1 MSAPA
6 ILVAAPASGSG
17 KTLLTLGLLRA
28 FKRRGLRVASFKTG
42 PDFIDPAFHAQASG
56 RPCPNLDSWAM
67 RLETL
72 AALLAEAGRDAE
84 ITIGEGVM
92 GLFDGAADGTGSTA
106 DLAGLLGLPVL
117 LVADTARMSQSIAP
131 LLEGFIR
138 ASDQVEVVG
147 VVLNNVASERHERL
161 MRRACDDRFSTPV
174 IGCLPRM
181 ADLALP
187 SRHLGLVQALEHPD
201 LEAFIERAA
210 DLVLRHLDLD
220 RLLRLARRPS
230 LDILAPGGARP
241 WPALG
246 QRIAVARDA
255 AFAFAYQAVLDGWRR
270 QGAAVL
276 PFSPLAD
283 EAPDAEADAIYLPGG
298 YPELH
303 AATIARNRRFIL
315 GLQAA
320 AWRGCAILGEC
331 GGYMVLGQ
339 ELVDRQGTSHPMAE
353 LLPLTTSFAAP
364 RLHLGYRELRLAE
377 AGPLGARHLRWR
389 GHEFHY
395 ASETA
400 REGPPLFLA
409 RDAEGT
415 DLGPVGCRQGNV
427 MGAFVHLVD
436 RLPHLAVV
444 R

>member
-1 MSAPA
+1 MTAPA
-6 ILVAAPASGSG
+6 IIVAAPASGSG

-28 FKRRGLRVASFKTG
+28 LRNRGLEVASFKTG
-42 PDFIDPAFHAQASG
+42 PDYIDPAYHGAASG

-72 AALLAEAGRDAE
+72 AALMAETGRDAD
-84 ITIGEGVM
+84 ITVGEGVM

-106 DLAGLLGLPVL
+106 DLASLLGLPIL
-117 LVADTARMSQSIAP
+117 LVAGTRGLSQSIAP

-138 ASDQVEVVG
+138 ARDDVEVVG
-147 VVLNNVASERHERL
+147 VVLNETASERHERL
-161 MRRACDDRFSTPV
+161 MRRACDDRFSTPI
-174 IGCLPRM
+174 IGCLPRTP
-181 ADLALP
+181 DLALP

-201 LEAFIERAA
+201 LETFIEQAA
-210 DLVLRHLDLD
+210 GLVARHLDLD
-220 RLLRLARRPS
+220 RLLRLARRPN
-230 LDILAPGGARP
+230 LAVMSAGGARP

-255 AFAFAYQAVLDGWRR
+255 AFAFAYPAVLDGWRR
-270 QGAAVL
+270 QGAAVI

-283 EAPDAEADAIYLPGG
+283 EPPDDGADAVYLPGG

-303 AATIARNRRFIL
+303 AATLARSRRFIL

-320 AWRGCAILGEC
+320 ASRGAAIFGEC

-339 ELVDRQGTSHPMAE
+339 KLVDRSGTAHPMAG
-353 LLPLTTSFAAP
+353 LLPVATSFARP
-364 RLHLGYRELRLAE
+364 KLHLGYRELRLAA
-377 AGPLGARHLRWR
+377 AGPLGPRHLRWR

-409 RDAEGT
+409 RDAEGN
-415 DLGPVGCRQGNV
+415 DLGPAGCRQGRV

-436 RLPHLAVV
+436 RFPHLAAVG
-444 R
+444 

>member
-1 MSAPA
+1 MDSITRPNIIVLMGDEHTFAHTGCY
-6 ILVAAPASGSG
+6 GSEIV
-17 KTLLTLGLLRA
+17 KTPT
-28 FKRRGLRVASFKTG
+28 
-42 PDFIDPAFHAQASG
+42 IDA
-56 RPCPNLDSWAM
+56 
-67 RLETL
+67 L
-72 AALLAEAGRDAE
+72 AARD
-84 ITIGEGVM
+84 GLVVEGVM
-92 GLFDGAADGTGSTA
+92 GLFDASAAGWGSSA
-106 DLAGLLGLPVL
+106 DVARRLSLPVL
-117 LVADTARMSQSIAP
+117 LVVSAERMSHSVAA
-131 LLEGFIR
+131 LVHGFATFEPTINV
-138 ASDQVEVVG
+138 AG
-147 VVLNNVASERHERL
+147 VVLTRVASARHEAML
-161 MRRACDDRFSTPV
+161 RAALASSGARVLGALARSET
-174 IGCLPRM
+174 
-181 ADLALP
+181 LALP
-187 SRHLGLVQALEHPD
+187 SRHLGLVQAGEHGD
-201 LEAFIERAA
+201 LAARIEDMADAA
-210 DLVLRHLDLD
+210 EDALDVD
-220 RLLRLARRPS
+220 ALAR
-230 LDILAPGGARP
+230 IGEGTAPPIGARP
-241 WPALG
+241 AAPLPPLG
-246 QRIAVARDA
+246 QRIAVARDP
-255 AFAFAYQAVLDGWRR
+255 AFAFVYEHILDGW
-270 QGAAVL
+270 QAAGASVH